1 MIKQKLLGINQGPD
15 DILVSV
21 PFGRD
26 LLLFFLVSGLLL
38 DVMKCRLE
46 FAPFRLPGERRALCR
61 AERMRAGVPLAPAL
75 LDQLE
80 RLAQELHLE
89 PLRARAG

>member
-1 MIKQKLLGINQGPD
+1 
-15 DILVSV
+15 
-21 PFGRD
+21 
-26 LLLFFLVSGLLL
+26 
-38 DVMKCRLE
+38 
-46 FAPFRLPGERRALCR
+46 
-61 AERMRAGVPLAPAL
+61 MRAGVPLARAL

>member
-15 DILVSV
+15 DILVSL

-46 FAPFRLPGERRALCR
+46 FAPFRLPGEGRQIKIAHFLVIGIAAVGRKLSSVAL
-61 AERMRAGVPLAPAL
+61 V
-75 LDQLE
+75 
-80 RLAQELHLE
+80 
-89 PLRARAG
+89 